1 MKMICMAVML
11 FITLLSAGAQK
22 NIPASDIKVAMMKA
36 TRFMVEK
43 VSNRGGYLWNYKLP
57 KTCDDSFEWTPPYDF
72 VTDADSVHAIH
83 CLPGCRRLLQ

>member
-36 TRFMVEK
+36 TRFMVGQQPWWLFME
-43 VSNRGGYLWNYKLP
+43 
-57 KTCDDSFEWTPPYDF
+57 
-72 VTDADSVHAIH
+72 
-83 CLPGCRRLLQ
+83 LQS